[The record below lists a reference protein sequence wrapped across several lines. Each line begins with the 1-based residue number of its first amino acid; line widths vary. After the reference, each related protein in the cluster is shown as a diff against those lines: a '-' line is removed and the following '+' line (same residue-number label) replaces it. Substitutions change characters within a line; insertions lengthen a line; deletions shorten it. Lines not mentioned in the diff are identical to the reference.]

1 MSHTITYINSNGES
15 FNLRNK
21 GGLRLKTASFHKY
34 SWNNE
39 ATEFKYGELL
49 KTFTKSAQMYELE
62 LVVQGTPA
70 QRKAILNS
78 FHDATEH
85 DIMLEQIGQL
95 IIDDYYTDCYIIDSD
110 TQAPDDQS
118 DRTTNIVTA
127 YCPYPF
133 WMKETKY
140 SISSTGEDSLI
151 DAIDFPFDFPTDLG
165 VTGFVQ
171 SITVDTTIPLDF
183 RMEIKGPVD
192 NPAININGHIY
203 EVDVVVG
210 EGSTLVIS
218 SVEKNDSEKA
228 VKIVYPSGNSISVFN
243 YRNRDS
249 YIFEPIVGTEVSI
262 SCEQNMNFDLYLIE
276 RRSEVPWT

>member
-1 MSHTITYINSNGES
+1 MSHTITYVNSDGVT
-15 FNLRNK
+15 FNLREI
-21 GGLRLKTASFHKY
+21 GGLRLKSASFHKY
-34 SWNNE
+34 AWNNE

-49 KTFTKSAQMYELE
+49 KTFTKSAQMYQLE
-62 LVVQGTPA
+62 FAVEGTPEE
-70 QRKAILNS
+70 RKEILND

-85 DIMLEQIGQL
+85 DIMLEQEGQL
-95 IIDDYYTDCYIIDSD
+95 IIDDYYTSCYIIDSD
-110 TQAPDDQS
+110 TQAPDNQS
-118 DRTTNIVTA
+118 NRTTNIVTA

-133 WMKETKY
+133 WLKETQY
-140 SISSTGEDSLI
+140 SITSTGEDSLI
-151 DAIDFPFDFPTDLG
+151 DAIDFPFDLATDLG

-183 RMEIKGPVD
+183 RMEIAGPVT
-192 NPAININGHIY
+192 NPTINVNGHIY

-210 EGSTLVIS
+210 TGSTLVIS
-218 SVEKNDSEKA
+218 SLEKNDSEKA

-249 YIFEPIVGTEVSI
+249 YIFEPIVGEDISI
-262 SCEQNMNFDLYLIE
+262 SCEQNMSFDLYLIE